1 MAVDL
6 RSYVFLDSLQPQ
18 MAAFIG
24 STARGFLPLAGDA
37 SLWVEISP
45 GIEINRITDVALK
58 STKVRPAVQVV
69 ERLFGLLEVHSA
81 DQAEVRAAGEAI
93 LDALDVQAEDRWKPM
108 IHSSQII
115 RRVDAHQTQL
125 INRNRN
131 GMMLIA
137 DQTLYVMEVEP
148 AAYAVLAA
156 NEAEKAAKI
165 NIVEVRPFG
174 SFGRVYL
181 VARSGT
187 SWPATP
193 QRCKPSRTSPGA
205 WSSPGE
211 KLRASHVPCDTVH
224 SNKEDSIQM
233 AEALGMIE
241 TRGFAAVVEAAD
253 AMVKAA
259 KVELVSY
266 EKTGGGY
273 VTAIVRG
280 DVAACKAAVEA
291 GVRGAEKVGE
301 VVSVHVIPRPHVNID
316 MVLPLGRREQV
327 LKELGE

>member
-1 MAVDL
+1 
-6 RSYVFLDSLQPQ
+6 
-18 MAAFIG
+18 MAAFVG

-69 ERLFGLLEVHSA
+69 ERLFGLLEVHSS
-81 DQAEVRAAGEAI
+81 DQAEVRASGEAI
-93 LDALDVQAEDRWKPM
+93 LDALGVRAENRWKPK

-137 DQTLYVMEVEP
+137 DQTLYVMEVAP

-156 NEAEKAAKI
+156 NEAEKAAEI

-181 VARSGT
+181 G
-187 SWPATP
+187 
-193 QRCKPSRTSPGA
+193 
-205 WSSPGE
+205 GE
-211 KLRASHVPCDTVH
+211 ERD
-224 SNKEDSIQM
+224 IM
-233 AEALGMIE
+233 AGY
-241 TRGFAAVVEAAD
+241 TAAVQAIED
-253 AMVKAA
+253 I
-259 KVELVSY
+259 
-266 EKTGGGY
+266 TG
-273 VTAIVRG
+273 R
-280 DVAACKAAVEA
+280 E
-291 GVRGAEKVGE
+291 
-301 VVSVHVIPRPHVNID
+301 
-316 MVLPLGRREQV
+316 MQLGRRD
-327 LKELGE
+327 